1 MKKTII
7 ILALMFFHHV
17 AIAGT
22 IYTYTDK
29 DGNTVISNT
38 PMPENYEKKAKK
50 IESYERDSP
59 AEIAAHQMKQRA
71 AEDRGF
77 REWQNS
83 QSNSTPT
90 KSAQT
95 SNYVE
100 SQKKRQGKIDNTDK
114 LRKEYWDEVERCRRN
129 KCKVSQNLSDEYHKA
144 VEEDPRAITTITTTK
159 RSRR

>member
-1 MKKTII
+1 MKKIII
-7 ILALMFFHHV
+7 ILALMFFNHV

-38 PMPENYEKKAKK
+38 PMPENYEKKAKR

-59 AEIAAHQMKQRA
+59 AAIAAYQIKQRA
-71 AEDRGF
+71 AEARGF

-144 VEEDPRAITTITTTK
+144 VEEDPRTITTITTTK